1 MTILDAT
8 ATLTSKGQA
17 TIPIPVR
24 KALSLGKGDQ
34 MLFRIHEG
42 GRIEL
47 MRPEVASEHDAVV
60 AAYLTFLE
68 KDLLQHP
75 GKLSVL
81 QRDPELAQLL
91 AGVETEEF
99 AL

>member
-1 MTILDAT
+1 
-8 ATLTSKGQA
+8 
-17 TIPIPVR
+17 
-24 KALSLGKGDQ
+24 

-47 MRPEVASEHDAVV
+47 MRPEVASEQDAVV

-81 QRDPELAQLL
+81 QRDPELVQLL